1 VVAELWGEVPGRALA
16 IYAHPDDPDVGCAG
30 TLAAWAAAGCEVHV
44 LLCTD
49 GDKGTGD
56 PEVDPKELAD
66 RRATESAEAGA
77 LVGLTSQGF
86 LHYPDGELVDDA
98 VFRRALVQV
107 VRRLRP
113 QVVLCPDPTAVFFG
127 QEYFNHRDHRITGW
141 AVLDAVAPAAALPH
155 YFPDAG
161 PAHQVGTVLM
171 SGTLEPD
178 VWVDI
183 TASVGTKASAVGC
196 HRSQFPDGAE
206 WAMTAVKSS
215 AEDAGRS
222 AGVPFAEGFRRLRLG
237 E

>member
-1 VVAELWGEVPGRALA
+1 VAELWTEVPSCALA
-16 IYAHPDDPDVGCAG
+16 VYAHPDDPDVGCAG

-49 GDKGTGD
+49 GDKGSTD
-56 PEVDPKELAD
+56 PATDPAALAGL
-66 RRATESAEAGA
+66 RAAEAA
-77 LVGLTSQGF
+77 EAAARVGLAGQSF
-86 LHYPDGELVDDA
+86 LHYPDGELVDDV
-98 VFRRALVQV
+98 VFRGALVAE

-113 QVVLCPDPTAVFFG
+113 EVVLCPDPTAVFFG
-127 QEYFNHRDHRITGW
+127 QEYFNHRDHRVTGW

-155 YFPDAG
+155 YFPGTG
-161 PAHQVGTVLM
+161 PAHQVGTVLL

-183 TASVGTKASAVGC
+183 TDTVDVKAAAVGC

-206 WAMTAVKSS
+206 WAATAVRMG
-215 AEDAGRS
+215 AEDAGRQ

-237 E
+237 G